1 MTDSARNMM
10 LLLDGNSEIGAHLRS
25 DIVNLICSMH
35 LIRSR
40 AVSNL
45 KFIPEK
51 PFFLHTC
58 AICFELPSNISTIAI
73 IDLPR
78 SIVSISNITIP

>member
-1 MTDSARNMM
+1 MV

-25 DIVNLICSMH
+25 DIVNSMH

-40 AVSNL
+40 AVANL

-58 AICFELPSNISTIAI
+58 AICFELPSDISTIAI

-78 SIVSISNITIP
+78 SIVSISNMTIP